1 MIRSWK
7 AGALAPSA
15 RADLPL
21 TGAAAFGRG
30 GLLADWLPDPALGA
44 VTLAAVALRA
54 AGRGA
59 AGDAAGEFA
68 DFLALLGLFAVAR
81 RAFAADVLADDL
93 VDVLADVADSPRA
106 ILPEDALAVFLRV
119 FLDIRL
125 PFVAFNGSIIRLLR
139 VVSRQT

>member
-1 MIRSWK
+1 M
-7 AGALAPSA
+7 PSA

-21 TGAAAFGRG
+21 TGVAAFGRG

-54 AGRGA
+54 AGRD
-59 AGDAAGEFA
+59 AGDAPGEFA

-93 VDVLADVADSPRA
+93 ADVLADVADSPRA

-125 PFVAFNGSIIRLLR
+125 PFVAFGGSIIGVLR
-139 VVSRQT
+139 VARRAGIGPAAGQI

>member
-1 MIRSWK
+1 
-7 AGALAPSA
+7 
-15 RADLPL
+15 
-21 TGAAAFGRG
+21 
-30 GLLADWLPDPALGA
+30 LLADWLPDPALGA

-54 AGRGA
+54 AGRD
-59 AGDAAGEFA
+59 AGDAPGEFA
-68 DFLALLGLFAVAR
+68 DFLALLGLFAAAR

-93 VDVLADVADSPRA
+93 ADVLADVAVSPRA